1 MRGPGPGYAAWSAR
15 LKADDT
21 TAGLLSTGDRFAL
34 DDVGF
39 RVLWPD
45 RTAVPREPTDTG
57 TGINNVSIVLL
68 GEVGERRFL
77 LAGDI
82 EEGIDPILLARG
94 IPRVDVL
101 KVAHHGSRTSSTP
114 AFLDAVAPSV
124 AVVSAGAGNPYG
136 HPAPATI
143 ARLKARV
150 AQVLR
155 TDTDGSVEVDLATD
169 RIAVH
174 ASGPRRHAPVP
185 AARIALACGVPS
197 QLLVGLPRQ
206 PPAPPAPHVTSPGP
220 DPRLLYHR

>member
-1 MRGPGPGYAAWSAR
+1 MRGAGPGYAAWSAR
-15 LKADDT
+15 RRADGP

-34 DDVGF
+34 DDIGF
-39 RVLWPD
+39 SVLWPD
-45 RTAVPREPTDTG
+45 RGAVPGEPTDTG
-57 TGINNVSIVLL
+57 TGINNVSVVLL
-68 GEVGERRFL
+68 GEVGGRRFL

-114 AFLDAVAPSV
+114 AFLDAVSPSV

-150 AQVLR
+150 ERVLR
-155 TDTDGSVEVDLATD
+155 TDTDGSVEVDLSPD
-169 RIAVH
+169 RVSVH
-174 ASGPRRHAPVP
+174 ASGPRRKAP
-185 AARIALACGVPS
+185 AAPRRSAVACGI
-197 QLLVGLPRQ
+197 
-206 PPAPPAPHVTSPGP
+206 
-220 DPRLLYHR
+220 